1 MTHVSNATFM
11 PVDSDDLDQ
20 HLCGYV
26 QLSTTEKTKQLR
38 RCTSWAD
45 WAGGADH
52 ASIPYCDLASWSL
65 EAAFGDASIDE
76 HTWVEYFVKAPAVA
90 RIFEAVFDRMEKQPY
105 EDEGAP
111 ARACPEHARAGRA
124 LAAPG
129 GL

>member
-45 WAGGADH
+45 YPAG
-52 ASIPYCDLASWSL
+52 
-65 EAAFGDASIDE
+65 
-76 HTWVEYFVKAPAVA
+76 PA
-90 RIFEAVFDRMEKQPY
+90 
-105 EDEGAP
+105 
-111 ARACPEHARAGRA
+111 
-124 LAAPG
+124 
-129 GL
+129 